1 MIPRSKEDGD
11 MSAKNAENYAR
22 AATSA
27 NKDTDEKLKLIAQS
41 LAELAIVVGQIQ
53 SDILSMR

>member
-1 MIPRSKEDGD
+1 

-41 LAELAIVVGQIQ
+41 LAELAKVVGQIQ